1 MVCNSFGDGPAEGV
15 VLNRTIALHC
25 GVRPPVALPDRRAPR
40 WRSRLLLV
48 VAAVGLLA
56 SPAFAASKRIASIN
70 MCTDQL
76 LIALADPDQIA
87 GLGPYARDPRLS
99 WLAKEAERFPR
110 LSGEA
115 EDLLMLGPDVVLA
128 GRYGKRATRELLRA
142 QNIPVEEFDVP
153 RTIDEVKLQIRRV
166 GALVGHP
173 ERSEAMI
180 GSIDQAAERARRTAS
195 RWQGRVLA
203 LSRRGWV
210 TGGDSLLSSLLQTA
224 GLSNAASDLGFAYG
238 GFASLEWIVA
248 SRPDLLL
255 VSEEQPV
262 AEDQGKALLLHPA
275 IQQAYPASRRI
286 VVPDQLTV
294 CGGAML
300 PVALDRLSD
309 AIEQISQRR
318 GVAAAAPRQ

>member
-1 MVCNSFGDGPAEGV
+1 MT
-15 VLNRTIALHC
+15 RTAAPRH
-25 GVRPPVALPDRRAPR
+25 GARASVASNERRLCR
-40 WRSRLLLV
+40 WRSRLLLMIT
-48 VAAVGLLA
+48 AVGLLA
-56 SPAFAASKRIASIN
+56 SPAVAAPKRIASIN

-76 LIALADPDQIA
+76 LIALADPEQIV

-99 WLAKEAERFPR
+99 WLAQEAERFPK

-115 EDLLMLGPDVVLA
+115 EDLLMLAPDVVLA

-142 QNIPVEEFDVP
+142 QNIPLEEFDVP
-153 RTIDEVKLQIRRV
+153 RTIDEVKAQIQRT
-166 GALVGHP
+166 GELLGHP
-173 ERSEAMI
+173 ERSDAMI
-180 GSIDQAAERARRTAS
+180 AAIDKAALRARQTAS
-195 RWQGRVLA
+195 RWHGRVLA

-210 TGGDSLLSSLLQTA
+210 TGGDSLLSSLLQTV
-224 GLSNAASDLGFAYG
+224 GLSNSASDLGFAYG
-238 GFASLEWIVA
+238 GFASLEAIVA

-286 VVPDQLTV
+286 VIPDQLTV

-309 AIEQISQRR
+309 AMEQISQRR

>member
-1 MVCNSFGDGPAEGV
+1 M
-15 VLNRTIALHC
+15 NRTIAPHC
-25 GVRPPVALPDRRAPR
+25 CARASVALRDRGLPR
-40 WRSRLLLV
+40 WRSRLLLL

-115 EDLLMLGPDVVLA
+115 EDLLMLAPDVVLA

-142 QNIPVEEFDVP
+142 QNISVEEFDVP

-166 GALVGHP
+166 GALVGHL

-238 GFASLEWIVA
+238 GFASLEAIVA

-318 GVAAAAPRQ
+318 GVAAAAPGQ

>member
-1 MVCNSFGDGPAEGV
+1 MVCNSFGDGPAEDV
-15 VLNRTIALHC
+15 VLNRTIAPHC
-25 GVRPPVALPDRRAPR
+25 CARASVALRDRGLPR
-40 WRSRLLLV
+40 WRSRLLLL

-115 EDLLMLGPDVVLA
+115 EDLLMLAPDVVLA

-142 QNIPVEEFDVP
+142 QSIPVEEFDVP

-238 GFASLEWIVA
+238 GFASLEAIVA

-275 IQQAYPASRRI
+275 IRQAYPASRRI

-318 GVAAAAPRQ
+318 GVAAAATRQ

>member
-1 MVCNSFGDGPAEGV
+1 M
-15 VLNRTIALHC
+15 
-25 GVRPPVALPDRRAPR
+25 
-40 WRSRLLLV
+40 
-48 VAAVGLLA
+48 LA
-56 SPAFAASKRIASIN
+56 
-70 MCTDQL
+70 
-76 LIALADPDQIA
+76 
-87 GLGPYARDPRLS
+87 
-99 WLAKEAERFPR
+99 
-110 LSGEA
+110 
-115 EDLLMLGPDVVLA
+115 PDVVLA

-238 GFASLEWIVA
+238 GFASLEAIVA

-318 GVAAAAPRQ
+318 GVAAAATRQ

>member
-1 MVCNSFGDGPAEGV
+1 M
-15 VLNRTIALHC
+15 NRTIAPHC

-40 WRSRLLLV
+40 WCSSLLLLI
-48 VAAVGLLA
+48 AAVGLLV

-76 LIALADPDQIA
+76 LIALADADQIA

-115 EDLLMLGPDVVLA
+115 EDLLMLAPDVVLA

-153 RTIDEVKLQIRRV
+153 RTIDEVKLQIWRV

-173 ERSEAMI
+173 ERSDVMI
-180 GSIDQAAERARRTAS
+180 ASIDQATERARRTAS

-238 GFASLEWIVA
+238 GFASLEAIVA

-255 VSEEQPV
+255 VSEEQPM

-318 GVAAAAPRQ
+318 GVAAAAPGQ

>member
-1 MVCNSFGDGPAEGV
+1 MIRTPAPHRGA
-15 VLNRTIALHC
+15 RTPGASAARRLPRLRCGQLALLI
-25 GVRPPVALPDRRAPR
+25 GLF
-40 WRSRLLLV
+40 
-48 VAAVGLLA
+48 GLLS
-56 SPAFAASKRIASIN
+56 SPVFAASKRIASIN

-76 LIALADPDQIA
+76 LIALADPEQIV

-99 WLAKEAERFPR
+99 WLAQEAERFPS

-115 EDLLMLGPDVVLA
+115 EDLLMLAPDVVLA
-128 GRYGKRATRELLRA
+128 GRYGKRATRELLRT

-153 RTIDEVKLQIRRV
+153 RMIDEVKAQIRRA
-166 GALVGHP
+166 GDLVGHP
-173 ERSEAMI
+173 ERSDAMI
-180 GSIDQAAERARRTAS
+180 AAIDKSALRARQSAS
-195 RWQGRVLA
+195 HWHGRVLA

-210 TGGDSLLSSLLQTA
+210 TGGDSLLSSLLQTV
-224 GLSNAASDLGFAYG
+224 GLSNAASDLGLAYG
-238 GFASLEWIVA
+238 GFASLEAIVA

-255 VSEEQPV
+255 LSEEQPQ

-275 IQQAYPASRRI
+275 IQQAYPSSRRI
-286 VVPDQLTV
+286 VIPDQLTV

-318 GVAAAAPRQ
+318 GVAAATPRQ